1 MITSKRNREREM
13 VTVVDNGRRVMRM
26 KTDQGK
32 GRDGGFGSEG
42 KVTGE
47 RKASVRKRKIEEIS

>member
-1 MITSKRNREREM
+1 M
-13 VTVVDNGRRVMRM
+13 TVVDNGRRVMRM

-47 RKASVRKRKIEEIS
+47 RKASVRKEKLKRLANYRGERGIEVS

>member
-1 MITSKRNREREM
+1 M
-13 VTVVDNGRRVMRM
+13 VTVVDNGRWVMRM

-32 GRDGGFGSEG
+32 GRDGGFGLEG